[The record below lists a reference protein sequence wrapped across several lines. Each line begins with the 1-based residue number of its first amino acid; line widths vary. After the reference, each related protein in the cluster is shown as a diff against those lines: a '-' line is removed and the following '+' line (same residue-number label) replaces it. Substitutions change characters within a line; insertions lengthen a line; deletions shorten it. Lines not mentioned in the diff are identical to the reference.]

1 MFELLAAAAAL
12 LPTILEVTVNLV
24 IFATIVTKALQ
35 ALGIIGPD
43 ENAKELGDKAIQAE
57 EEGITPENYDSYE
70 EYMDAVRKSELDP
83 EKSEQI
89 EDEDKLKKGTEIFT
103 TVMVD
108 RLGKVSAED
117 LLVVMAKNP
126 IYFENRMPLLM
137 EKLKDTPEK
146 LKDITDF
153 MQGRHYSPEKDDEV
167 ASVLYDVEKKVNP
180 DATKEGMLR
189 DLKEIE
195 KRGGR

>member
-24 IFATIVTKALQ
+24 IFAAIVTKALQ

-70 EYMDAVRKSELDP
+70 EYMDAVRKFELDP

-89 EDEDKLKKGTEIFT
+89 EDEDKLKKETEIFT

-126 IYFENRMPLLM
+126 MYFENRMPLLM

-180 DATKEGMLR
+180 DATMEGMLR

>member
-24 IFATIVTKALQ
+24 IFAAIVTKALQ

-70 EYMDAVRKSELDP
+70 EYMDAVRKFELDP

-89 EDEDKLKKGTEIFT
+89 EDEDKLKKERRFLQQLWSTDWERFLPRICWLLWRKIRCILKTEC
-103 TVMVD
+103 
-108 RLGKVSAED
+108 LC
-117 LLVVMAKNP
+117 LWKN
-126 IYFENRMPLLM
+126 
-137 EKLKDTPEK
+137 
-146 LKDITDF
+146 
-153 MQGRHYSPEKDDEV
+153 
-167 ASVLYDVEKKVNP
+167 
-180 DATKEGMLR
+180 
-189 DLKEIE
+189 
-195 KRGGR
+195 

>member
-24 IFATIVTKALQ
+24 IFAAIVTKALQ

-70 EYMDAVRKSELDP
+70 EYMDAVRKFELDP

-126 IYFENRMPLLM
+126 MYFENRMPLIM

-167 ASVLYDVEKKVNP
+167 ASVLYDIEKKVNP
-180 DATKEGMLR
+180 DATMEGMLR

>member
-1 MFELLAAAAAL
+1 
-12 LPTILEVTVNLV
+12 
-24 IFATIVTKALQ
+24 
-35 ALGIIGPD
+35 
-43 ENAKELGDKAIQAE
+43 
-57 EEGITPENYDSYE
+57 
-70 EYMDAVRKSELDP
+70 
-83 EKSEQI
+83 
-89 EDEDKLKKGTEIFT
+89 
-103 TVMVD
+103 MVD

-126 IYFENRMPLLM
+126 MYFENRMPLLM

-180 DATKEGMLR
+180 DATMEGMLR

>member
-1 MFELLAAAAAL
+1 M
-12 LPTILEVTVNLV
+12 
-24 IFATIVTKALQ
+24 TKALQ

-70 EYMDAVRKSELDP
+70 EYMDAVRKFELDP

-180 DATKEGMLR
+180 DATMEGMLR

>member
-24 IFATIVTKALQ
+24 IFAAIVTKALQ

-70 EYMDAVRKSELDP
+70 EYMDAVRKFELDP

-89 EDEDKLKKGTEIFT
+89 EDEDKLKKRNGDFYNSYGRQT
-103 TVMVD
+103 
-108 RLGKVSAED
+108 GKGFCRGFAGC
-117 LLVVMAKNP
+117 
-126 IYFENRMPLLM
+126 YG
-137 EKLKDTPEK
+137 EK
-146 LKDITDF
+146 
-153 MQGRHYSPEKDDEV
+153 S
-167 ASVLYDVEKKVNP
+167 DVF
-180 DATKEGMLR
+180 
-189 DLKEIE
+189 
-195 KRGGR
+195 

>member
-24 IFATIVTKALQ
+24 IFAAIVTKALQ
-35 ALGIIGPD
+35 ALGIIGPN

-70 EYMDAVRKSELDP
+70 EYMDAVRKFELDP

-126 IYFENRMPLLM
+126 MYFENRMPLIM

-180 DATKEGMLR
+180 DATMEGMLR